1 MTTNRYYKK
10 EYDEEYYILD
20 SKVISEKEFDEKL
33 EYEGY
38 KAFEDSLTTDEIIS
52 LLNNNE
58 KLEYYKKENYHLKK
72 RIAELEK
79 EVDYKKNTD
88 ACRVISDFI
97 DYKKDVTNLI
107 DKELDY
113 WYIQKDK
120 GLISTCTTRV
130 INVLKRIKKE
140 L

>member
-1 MTTNRYYKK
+1 MSNERYYKK
-10 EYDEEYYILD
+10 EYDEEYYIID

-38 KAFEDSLTTDEIIS
+38 KAFEDSLTSDEIID

-58 KLEYYKKENYHLKK
+58 KLEYYKKENYPLKK

-97 DYKKDVTNLI
+97 DYKKDVTNII

-113 WYIQKDK
+113 WYVQKDK
-120 GLISTCTTRV
+120 GLLSTCTLRV
-130 INVLKRIKKE
+130 IDVLKRIKKE